1 MKENVAVAISTA
13 LYNPREITLHQMIM
27 NGKTFSPVCLDS
39 LYLHLFQYPNNKGE
53 AINELEIQLADWIDE
68 WSYTLDEKIAS
79 IEFKD
84 IGNHDLLQML
94 QDRFEETGELLSF
107 TGDAVILAIP
117 QEFIIN
123 NTATFHKDAFDFDA
137 FVKSL
142 NEMILSCWSSPS
154 EPSERL
160 SK

>member
-13 LYNPREITLHQMIM
+13 LYGPREITLHQMIM
-27 NGKTFSPVCLDS
+27 NGKTFSPVYLDS
-39 LYLHLFQYPNNKGE
+39 LYLHLFQYPNDKGE
-53 AINELEIQLADWIDE
+53 LINELEIQLADWIDE

-84 IGNHDLLQML
+84 IGNHDLLQMIR
-94 QDRFEETGELLSF
+94 DRFEETGELLSF
-107 TGDAVILAIP
+107 TDDAVILGIP

-142 NEMILSCWSSPS
+142 NEMILSGWSMSS
-154 EPSERL
+154 ESF

>member
-13 LYNPREITLHQMIM
+13 LYHPREINLHQMTM
-27 NGKTFSPVCLDS
+27 NGKLFSHVYLDS
-39 LYLHLFQYPNNKGE
+39 LYLHISQYPNDKGE
-53 AINELEIQLADWIDE
+53 VINELEIQLADWIDE
-68 WSYTLDEKIAS
+68 WSYKLDEKVAS

-84 IGNHDLLQML
+84 IGNHDLLQMIR
-94 QDRFEETGELLSF
+94 DRFEETGELLSF
-107 TGDAVILAIP
+107 TGDTVILAIP

-142 NEMILSCWSSPS
+142 NKMILSGWSMSS
-154 EPSERL
+154 ESF

>member
-1 MKENVAVAISTA
+1 MKENVAISTA
-13 LYNPREITLHQMIM
+13 LYEPRKINLHQMIV
-27 NGKTFSPVCLDS
+27 NGKIFSPVHLDA
-39 LYLHLFQYPNNKGE
+39 LYLHLFQYSNDKGE
-53 AINELEIQLADWIDE
+53 EINELEIQFADWFDE
-68 WSYTLDEKIAS
+68 WNYVLDEKIAS

-94 QDRFEETGELLSF
+94 QDCFEETGELLSF
-107 TGDAVILAIP
+107 TDDAVILAIP

-142 NEMILSCWSSPS
+142 NEMILSCWSMSS
-154 EPSERL
+154 ESF

>member
-1 MKENVAVAISTA
+1 MKENVAVAISTV

-27 NGKTFSPVCLDS
+27 NGKTFSPVYLDA
-39 LYLHLFQYPNNKGE
+39 LHLHLFQDSNDKGE
-53 AINELEIQLADWIDE
+53 VINELEIHLADWVDE
-68 WSYTLDEKIAS
+68 WIYTLDEKVAL

-84 IGNHDLLQML
+84 IGNHDLLQMIR
-94 QDRFEETGELLSF
+94 DRFEETGELLSF

-123 NTATFHKDAFDFDA
+123 NTATFHKDVFDFDA

-142 NEMILSCWSSPS
+142 NKMILSGWSMSS
-154 EPSERL
+154 ESF

>member
-1 MKENVAVAISTA
+1 MKENVTISTA
-13 LYNPREITLHQMIM
+13 LYEPREIILHQMIV
-27 NGKTFSPVCLDS
+27 NGKMFSPVHLDA

-53 AINELEIQLADWIDE
+53 AINALEIQFADWFDE
-68 WSYTLDEKIAS
+68 WNYVLGEKIAS

-84 IGNHDLLQML
+84 IGNYNLLQML

-107 TGDAVILAIP
+107 TDDAVILAIP

-123 NTATFHKDAFDFDA
+123 NTATSHKDAFDFDA

-142 NEMILSCWSSPS
+142 NEMILNCWSMSS
-154 EPSERL
+154 EPSEML

>member
-1 MKENVAVAISTA
+1 MKENVTISTA
-13 LYNPREITLHQMIM
+13 LYEPREIILHQMIV
-27 NGKTFSPVCLDS
+27 NGKMFSPVHLDA

-53 AINELEIQLADWIDE
+53 AINALEIQFADWFDE
-68 WSYTLDEKIAS
+68 WNYVLDEKIAS

-94 QDRFEETGELLSF
+94 QDRFEETGEMLSF
-107 TGDAVILAIP
+107 TDDAVILGIP

-123 NTATFHKDAFDFDA
+123 NTATLHKDAFDFDA

-142 NEMILSCWSSPS
+142 NEMILNCWSMSS
-154 EPSERL
+154 KPSERL

>member
-1 MKENVAVAISTA
+1 MKENVAISTA
-13 LYNPREITLHQMIM
+13 LYNPREINLHQMIV
-27 NGKTFSPVCLDS
+27 NGKLFSPVHLDA
-39 LYLHLFQYPNNKGE
+39 LYLHLFQYPNDKGE
-53 AINELEIQLADWIDE
+53 EINEIEIQFADWFDE
-68 WSYTLDEKIAS
+68 WNYVLDEKIAS
-79 IEFKD
+79 IEFKN
-84 IGNHDLLQML
+84 IGNHNLLQML

-107 TGDAVILAIP
+107 ADDEVILAIP

-123 NTATFHKDAFDFDA
+123 DTATSHKDAFNFDA